1 MASKTVTRSIQLG
14 LRSHF
19 HRLHSPSLSTE
30 FVTISLS
37 STSQR
42 RLIIGPF
49 IRRTTENNFQF
60 NLDRACQ
67 EHYSR
72 RTLRHLSQRTKNCAP
87 KAIDD
92 RRLFSAKW
100 EIHFHCKEIKSFC
113 LPSKDISESD
123 ECNILCNLRPSKRI
137 DVVRESLCH
146 ALDQP
151 RRFLV
156 TWSGNDH
163 ETKRND
169 WSVTN

>member
-14 LRSHF
+14 LRSYF

-30 FVTISLS
+30 FVTISFS

-92 RRLFSAKW
+92 RRLFSAQW

-113 LPSKDISESD
+113 LPSKDISEND
-123 ECNILCNLRPSKRI
+123 ECYIL
-137 DVVRESLCH
+137 
-146 ALDQP
+146 
-151 RRFLV
+151 
-156 TWSGNDH
+156 
-163 ETKRND
+163 
-169 WSVTN
+169 

>member
-14 LRSHF
+14 LRSYF

-137 DVVRESLCH
+137 DVV
-146 ALDQP
+146 
-151 RRFLV
+151 
-156 TWSGNDH
+156 
-163 ETKRND
+163 
-169 WSVTN
+169 

>member
-14 LRSHF
+14 PRSHF

-60 NLDRACQ
+60 HLDRACQ

-123 ECNILCNLRPSKRI
+123 ECNILRNLRPS
-137 DVVRESLCH
+137 
-146 ALDQP
+146 
-151 RRFLV
+151 
-156 TWSGNDH
+156 
-163 ETKRND
+163 
-169 WSVTN
+169 